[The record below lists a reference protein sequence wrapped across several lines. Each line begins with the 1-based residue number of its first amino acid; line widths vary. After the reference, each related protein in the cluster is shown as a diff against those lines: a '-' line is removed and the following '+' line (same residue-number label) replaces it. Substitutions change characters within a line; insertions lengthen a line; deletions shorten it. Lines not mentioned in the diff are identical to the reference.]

1 MARNPDITD
10 ADIAVARQ
18 VRSVLLAAM
27 HVPADRLEHL
37 VQMAHESSDRQDR
50 PPREL
55 FTGEGVTRQALRMF
69 WHFRCNLEA
78 VMPPEDGR

>member
-1 MARNPDITD
+1 MPRHIDITD
-10 ADIAVARQ
+10 ADIAVVHQ
-18 VRSVLLAAM
+18 VHSVLLAAM

-37 VQMAHESSDRQDR
+37 VQLAHESSDRQDR

-55 FTGEGVTRQALRMF
+55 FTDEGLTRQALRMF

-78 VMPPEDGR
+78 VLPPEDGR